1 MKKYAL
7 YNWHSDDG
15 KCGIGICYAKDFT
28 TNIGYYGRSGW
39 NSCPSHF
46 ITGFDTVDE
55 AVKYLRAV
63 YNLYGEEVEEV
74 EEDITYRLYCFH
86 YDRGEYE
93 EAQKLIQC

>member
-7 YNWHSDDG
+7 YNWHSDNDE
-15 KCGIGICYAKDFT
+15 CGIGICYAKDFT

-55 AVKYLRAV
+55 IVKYLRAV
-63 YNLYGEEVEEV
+63 YNLYGYEVEDV

-93 EAQKLIQC
+93 EAQKLIEC

>member
-1 MKKYAL
+1 MKKYVL

-15 KCGIGICYAKDFT
+15 KCGSGICYAKDFT

-55 AVKYLRAV
+55 VVKYLRAV
-63 YNLYGEEVEEV
+63 YNLYGYEVEDV

-86 YDRGEYE
+86 YARGEYDK
-93 EAQKLIQC
+93 APKLIEC

>member
-1 MKKYAL
+1 MKKYVL

-15 KCGIGICYAKDFT
+15 KCGIGICYAKNFT
-28 TNIGYYGRSGW
+28 TSIGYYGHSGW
-39 NSCPSHF
+39 HKCPSYF
-46 ITGFDTVDE
+46 LTGFDTVDE

-63 YNLYGEEVEEV
+63 YNLYDDEVEEIK
-74 EEDITYRLYCFH
+74 EDIIYRLYCFH

>member
-1 MKKYAL
+1 MKKYVL

-15 KCGIGICYAKDFT
+15 KCGVGICYAKDFT
-28 TNIGYYGRSGW
+28 TNIGYYGPSGW

-55 AVKYLRAV
+55 VVKYLCAV
-63 YNLYGEEVEEV
+63 YNLYDDEVEYER
-74 EEDITYRLYCFH
+74 EYITYRLYRFH

-93 EAQKLIQC
+93 EAQKLIEC

>member
-1 MKKYAL
+1 MKKYVL
-7 YNWHSDDG
+7 YNWHADDG

-46 ITGFDTVDE
+46 LTGFDTVDE

-74 EEDITYRLYCFH
+74 EEDIIYRLYCFH

>member
-15 KCGIGICYAKDFT
+15 KCGIGIFYAKDFT

-46 ITGFDTVDE
+46 LTGFDTVDE

-63 YNLYGEEVEEV
+63 YNLYGDEVEEV
-74 EEDITYRLYCFH
+74 EDDVIYRLYCFH
-86 YDRGEYE
+86 YDRGEYDK
-93 EAQKLIQC
+93 AQKLIEC

>member
-1 MKKYAL
+1 MKKYVL

-28 TNIGYYGRSGW
+28 TNIGYYGHSGW

-46 ITGFDTVDE
+46 LTGFDTVDE
-55 AVKYLRAV
+55 VVKYLRAV
-63 YNLYGEEVEEV
+63 YNLYGYEVEEV

-93 EAQKLIQC
+93 EAQKLIEC

>member
-1 MKKYAL
+1 MKKYVL

-46 ITGFDTVDE
+46 LTGFDTVDE
-55 AVKYLRAV
+55 AVKYLRTV
-63 YNLYGEEVEEV
+63 YNLYGDEVEEV
-74 EEDITYRLYCFH
+74 EADIIYRLFLFH
-86 YDRGEYE
+86 HNRGEYE
-93 EAQKLIQC
+93 EAQKFQC

>member
-1 MKKYAL
+1 MKKYVL
-7 YNWHSDDG
+7 YNWHSDNG
-15 KCGIGICYAKDFT
+15 ECGMGICYAKDFT

-39 NSCPSHF
+39 NRCSSHF
-46 ITGFDTVDE
+46 LTGFDSVDE

-63 YNLYGEEVEEV
+63 YNLYDDEMEEI

-93 EAQKLIQC
+93 EAQKLIEC

>member
-1 MKKYAL
+1 MKKYVL

-15 KCGIGICYAKDFT
+15 KCGNGICYAKDFT
-28 TNIGYYGRSGW
+28 TNIGYYDRSGW

-46 ITGFDTVDE
+46 LTGFDTVDE

-74 EEDITYRLYCFH
+74 EDDVIYRLYCFH
-86 YDRGEYE
+86 YDRGEYDK
-93 EAQKLIQC
+93 AQKLIQC

>member
-1 MKKYAL
+1 MKKYVL

-28 TNIGYYGRSGW
+28 TNIGYYGPSGW

-46 ITGFDTVDE
+46 VTGFDTVDE
-55 AVKYLRAV
+55 VVKYLRAV
-63 YNLYGEEVEEV
+63 YNLYGYEVEDV
-74 EEDITYRLYCFH
+74 EEDITYRLYLFH

-93 EAQKLIQC
+93 EAQKLIEC